1 LNINRS
7 YLSWIFNII
16 KLKGSIFFIKSIGS
30 DKGVVKKISIRS
42 TEVETFN
49 KKTLIIPNSAFI
61 SSTVH
66 NQTANPITRLV
77 TEVGVSYDPD
87 VRLVMKL
94 LLEVVHE
101 YNKVFKHPK
110 PSVSFSNFDDSAFV
124 FELKTHVKYGAFM
137 ESDPAAGLYTEIR
150 ARIAKKFKEH
160 DIEVPFPQRD
170 IRLIQDTQKVINL
183 NVESFDQSGILPKK
197 ENSK

>member
-1 LNINRS
+1 MGVLNEALRKYNHPE
-7 YLSWIFNII
+7 IFNTDQGSQYTSHIHTGT
-16 KLKGSIFFIKSIGS
+16 LKEKEITISMDGKVRATDNICIERFWRSAKYE
-30 DKGVVKKISIRS
+30 KIYL
-42 TEVETFN
+42 N
-49 KKTLIIPNSAFI
+49 
-61 SSTVH
+61 
-66 NQTANPITRLV
+66 
-77 TEVGVSYDPD
+77 
-87 VRLVMKL
+87 
-94 LLEVVHE
+94 E
-101 YNKVFKHPK
+101 YNKVLKHPK

-150 ARIAKKFKEH
+150 ARIAEKFKEH
-160 DIEVPFPQRD
+160 GIEVPFPQRD